1 MINYWQQLPDGKISK
16 LKKEELD
23 TTKRTWIDAR
33 VVTRDDV
40 ELLQSEFN
48 IDPEHILDILD
59 PDELSRIEDGDG
71 YVLTI
76 TRLPI
81 FDPTAETQY
90 STIPLGI
97 IIKDTNII
105 TICWTDCEVLKDFS
119 AGRVKGITLSDFP
132 SFIIR
137 IISRADIT
145 FLRYLKEINRRSIG
159 IQSELRLSVENKE
172 ILQLLSLEKSLV
184 YFTTSLKSNQLL
196 LEKFRKT
203 KLISLDTDDIDW
215 LDDVEIDNK
224 QAIEMAETYRNVIFG
239 VMDAFASIISNNLN
253 IVMKKLAVLNLVMM
267 VPTFITSFFGMN
279 MPLPFVKYGNIAV
292 WIVSLICLISIFI
305 TNMLLNFSQRTPGM
319 NKAPKNKK
327 RNKSEEAKQ
336 KKMLRRLKSIENA
349 LQD

>member
-1 MINYWQQLPDGKISK
+1 MINYWQQLPEGKLAK
-16 LKKEELD
+16 YKKEDLTLEN
-23 TTKRTWIDAR
+23 KTWVDAR

-40 ELLQSEFN
+40 ELLQLEYN

-59 PDELSRIEDGDG
+59 PDELSRIEEGDG
-71 YVLTI
+71 YILTI
-76 TRLPI
+76 IRLPI

-97 IIKDTNII
+97 IIKDNNII

-119 AGRVKGITLSDFP
+119 AGRVKGISLSDLP
-132 SFIIR
+132 AFIIR

-203 KLISLDTDDIDW
+203 KLVNLDTDDIEW

-224 QAIEMAETYRNVIFG
+224 QAIEMADTYRNVIFG
-239 VMDAFASIISNNLN
+239 VMDAFASVISTSWP
-253 IVMKKLAVLNLVMM
+253 VAG
-267 VPTFITSFFGMN
+267 IT
-279 MPLPFVKYGNIAV
+279 L
-292 WIVSLICLISIFI
+292 
-305 TNMLLNFSQRTPGM
+305 
-319 NKAPKNKK
+319 
-327 RNKSEEAKQ
+327 
-336 KKMLRRLKSIENA
+336 
-349 LQD
+349 

>member
-1 MINYWQQLPDGKISK
+1 MINYWQQQADLKLTK
-16 LKKEELD
+16 LKKEELES
-23 TTKRTWIDAR
+23 TKKTWVDAR

-40 ELLQSEFN
+40 ELLQSEYN

-71 YVLTI
+71 YILTI
-76 TRLPI
+76 IRLPI
-81 FDPTAETQY
+81 FDPSAETQY

-97 IIKDTNII
+97 IIKDSNII

-119 AGRVKGITLSDFP
+119 AGRVKGISIEDFT

-159 IQSELRLSVENKE
+159 IQSELRLSIENKE
-172 ILQLLSLEKSLV
+172 ILQLLGLEKSLV

-203 KLISLDTDDIDW
+203 KLIALDTDDIDW

-224 QAIEMAETYRNVIFG
+224 QAIEMADTYRNVIFG
-239 VMDAFASIISNNLN
+239 VMDAFASVISNNLN
-253 IVMKKLAVLNLVMM
+253 IVMKKLAILNIIMM

-279 MPLPFVKYGNIAV
+279 VPLPFENYGKYAV
-292 WIVSLICLISIFI
+292 WIISGISLISIFI
-305 TNMLLNFSQRTPGM
+305 TNLLLNISQKTL
-319 NKAPKNKK
+319 NQPKSKK
-327 RNKSEEAKQ
+327 KKLSVKEEAKQ
-336 KKMLRRLKSIENA
+336 KKMLKRLKSIENA
-349 LQD
+349 LKE

>member
-1 MINYWQQLPDGKISK
+1 MINYWQQLPEGKLAK
-16 LKKEELD
+16 YKKEDLNLEN
-23 TTKRTWIDAR
+23 KTWIDAR

-40 ELLQSEFN
+40 ELLQSEYN

-59 PDELSRIEDGDG
+59 PDELSRIEEGDG
-71 YVLTI
+71 YILTI
-76 TRLPI
+76 IRLPI

-97 IIKDTNII
+97 IIKDNNII

-119 AGRVKGITLSDFP
+119 AGRVKGISLSDLP
-132 SFIIR
+132 AFIIR

-203 KLISLDTDDIDW
+203 KLVNLDTDDIEW

-224 QAIEMAETYRNVIFG
+224 QAIEMADTYRNVIFG
-239 VMDAFASIISNNLN
+239 VMDAFASVISNNVN

-279 MPLPFVKYGNIAV
+279 MTLPFVKYGNMAV
-292 WIVSLICLISIFI
+292 WIVSLICLVSIFI
-305 TNMLLNFSQRTPGM
+305 TNLILNFSQRTT
-319 NKAPKNKK
+319 NAIKTPKNKK
-327 RNKSEEAKQ
+327 RNKTEEAKQ
-336 KKMLRRLKSIENA
+336 KKLLRRLKSIENA

>member
-97 IIKDTNII
+97 I
-105 TICWTDCEVLKDFS
+105 
-119 AGRVKGITLSDFP
+119 VKGITLADFP

-253 IVMKKLAVLNLVMM
+253 IVMKKLAVLNLIMM

-279 MPLPFVKYGNIAV
+279 MPLPFIKYGNIAV

-305 TNMLLNFSQRTPGM
+305 TNMLLNFSQRPTGL
-319 NKAPKNKK
+319 NKKPKNKK